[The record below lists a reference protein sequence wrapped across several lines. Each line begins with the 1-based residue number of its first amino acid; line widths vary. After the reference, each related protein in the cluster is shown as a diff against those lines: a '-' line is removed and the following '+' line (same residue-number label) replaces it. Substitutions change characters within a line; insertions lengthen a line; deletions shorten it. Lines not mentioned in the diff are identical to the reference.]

1 MSAPKPHPVS
11 IVGLTLAALLTI
23 ASSAFAIGFLP
34 PIPIPLGNS
43 TNFAHAVKTADL
55 NHDGLRD
62 IVVVDWVS
70 NVLDVILALPGGGFG
85 PVVRIPSA
93 NAPYSVEL
101 VDLNGDAHLDAITG
115 NRAGS
120 SVSVFLGDGSG
131 GFLPRTD
138 FPVPA
143 EVSIAA
149 VGDMNGDGRFD
160 VVAAADLRICLL
172 AGDGAGHLAAPV
184 STILGGSLSDSQVW
198 GLALGDLDQDGD
210 LDVVTN
216 YHGPLVELLNS
227 GSGTFTRQDVG
238 SSIGSRALAIA
249 DITGD
254 GRADVIATS
263 DFNDGIIVFS
273 GDGSGGLVQGPVIPT
288 GVSPWSLG
296 VTDLDGDGDLDV
308 VTPNIGSNTLSI
320 LLGAGGVLGAPTT
333 LPTALNPISVE
344 VVDMNGD
351 GAPDIAETGYSGTV
365 AVRFQIPSGGTGSSS
380 VALAALPS
388 PAVYGQDVTL
398 TATVTP
404 SSATGAVTF
413 TEGENTLGVAAVQ
426 PGGAAHVVVDHL
438 TGGFHTLRAAYSGDA
453 NLSPSL
459 SASVQLGVT
468 PAPTTTTL
476 TTSPNPAAV
485 GGTVLSTARVQTT
498 PPSPMDGF
506 VIFRLDGV
514 LWRNVLV
521 DPAAGTAA
529 TSTSE
534 LPLGHHTIVASYEGT
549 VNHLSSLSAT
559 VDQVVVGP
567 EPVIVSVRDV
577 PNDQGGRVTLKWD
590 SPADAPGSTL
600 ISGYRIWRRAPVDGA
615 ASLRAGGVSGRYV
628 LLEPP
633 GATQADYWEA
643 LAQLPAERLVH
654 YAHTA
659 STTQDS
665 LPGSNPFTAFFVS
678 ALTADPNVFFHSQV
692 DSGYS
697 VDNLAPAA
705 PAPFHAIYTAAGND
719 LHWTPVRTSDLREYR
734 IHRGTRIDFTPGPE
748 NLFAVTQDSVL
759 HDPTPGW
766 FIYKLAAVDEH
777 GNTSRFLV
785 VTPDSP
791 VGTLASLASL
801 DALSDRVRL
810 RWYSPG
816 GAGTAASL
824 YRREL
829 TTDWALLARLS
840 FDGSGYLVFEDRQVE
855 PGRRYGYR
863 LGLPNGDQETFT
875 AEAWTEGLAS
885 PTLEM
890 SLVSPNP
897 SPTGRLV
904 VAFSLP
910 TATAAHLELVDV
922 SGRRVAWRDLS
933 SVGAGRHTV
942 TLDDASGVRAGVYL
956 LRLSQG
962 SVSAMRRVVVL
973 R

>member
-1 MSAPKPHPVS
+1 MSAPKRHPVS
-11 IVGLTLAALLTI
+11 VGSVTLCALLTI
-23 ASSAFAIGFLP
+23 ASSAFAISFLP
-34 PIPIPLGNS
+34 PSSIPLGNS
-43 TNFAHAVKTADL
+43 TNFAHAVKSADL

-70 NVLDVILALPGGGFG
+70 NVLDVILAAPGGGFT

-93 NAPYSVEL
+93 SAPYSVTL
-101 VDLNGDAHLDAITG
+101 ADLNGDTHLDAITG

-138 FPVPA
+138 YAVPA
-143 EVSIAA
+143 LVSIAA
-149 VGDMNGDGRFD
+149 VGDMNGDGQLD

-172 AGDGAGHLAAPV
+172 AGDGTGHLAAPV
-184 STILGGSLSDSQVW
+184 STILGGSLSDGQVW

-216 YHGPLVELLNS
+216 YNGPLVELLNS
-227 GSGTFTRQDVG
+227 GTGTFTRRDFG

-263 DFNDGIIVFS
+263 EFNGGLIVFN

-288 GVSPWSLG
+288 GEGPWSLG
-296 VTDLDGDGDLDV
+296 VSDLDGDGDLDV

-333 LPTALNPISVE
+333 LPTTLNPISVE

-351 GAPDIAETGYSGTV
+351 GAPDVVETGYSGTV
-365 AVRFQIPSGGTGSSS
+365 AIRFQLRSGGTGSSS
-380 VALAALPS
+380 VVLAALPS
-388 PAVYGQDVTL
+388 SAVYGQDVTL
-398 TATVTP
+398 SATVTP

-413 TEGENTLGVAAVQ
+413 TEGENTLGVAAVGA
-426 PGGAAHVVVDHL
+426 GGVAHLVVDRL

-453 NLSPSL
+453 ILGPSL
-459 SASVQLGVT
+459 SGSLQVEVT

-485 GGTVLSTARVQTT
+485 GGSVLSTALVQAT

-514 LWRNVLV
+514 LWRSVLV
-521 DPAAGTAA
+521 DPATGTAV

-534 LPLGHHTIVASYEGT
+534 LSLGHHTIVASYEGT
-549 VNHLSSLSAT
+549 ANHLSSLSAT

-577 PNDQGGRVTLKWD
+577 PNDQGGQLTLKWD

-600 ISGYRIWRRAPVDGA
+600 ISGYRIWRRAPLDGS
-615 ASLRAGGVSGRYV
+615 ASLRAGVASGRYV

-643 LAQLPAERLVH
+643 VAQLPAERLVH
-654 YAHTA
+654 YAYTA
-659 STTQDS
+659 GTTQDS

-678 ALTADPNVFFHSQV
+678 ALTADPSVFFHSQV

-705 PAPFHAIYTAAGND
+705 PAPFHAVYTPAGND
-719 LHWTPVRTSDLREYR
+719 LHWTPVRTPDLREYR
-734 IHRGTRIDFTPGPE
+734 IHRGTRIDFTPGPD

-759 HDPTPGW
+759 HDPTSGG
-766 FIYKLAAVDEH
+766 FVYKLAAVDRH
-777 GNTSRFLV
+777 GNISRFLV
-785 VTPDSP
+785 VTPDLP

-801 DALSDRVRL
+801 DALPDRVRL
-810 RWYSPG
+810 RWYSAG

-824 YRREL
+824 YRREP
-829 TTDWALLARLS
+829 TTDWMLLARGS
-840 FDGSGYLVFEDRQVE
+840 FDGSGYLELEDTQVE

-863 LGLPNGDQETFT
+863 LGLPNGDEETFT

-910 TATAAHLELVDV
+910 EMAKAHLELVDV

-933 SVGAGRHTV
+933 SVGVGRHTV
-942 TLDDASGVRAGVYL
+942 TLDEASGARAGVYL
-956 LRLSQG
+956 LRLWQG
-962 SVSAMRRVVVL
+962 SASATRRVIVL